1 MSIFLKIK
9 TRISI
14 QMKKLDFIVNMPNT
28 IKIRRNLMFDISK
41 VSKVIKMKFLF
52 TNQKRDKQIERLK
65 CQ

>member
-52 TNQKRDKQIERLK
+52 YEPKER
-65 CQ
+65 